1 MAEPSYRKLHES
13 GALEERIVS
22 ALEALKSCRVCPR
35 DCRVD
40 RTGGETGRCR
50 TGRYASV
57 ASFSPHFGEEAP
69 LVGSGGS
76 GTIFFSSCNLLC
88 FFCQNYEISHFNEG
102 APAGPQ
108 KLAEMM
114 LRLQKAGCCNIN
126 FVSPS
131 HVAPQILEALPA
143 AIEGGLS
150 VPLIYNT
157 GGYDNIETLRLLDSV
172 IDIYMPDFKFWD
184 PAPAAA
190 YCSAPDYP
198 EKARAALKEMHAQV
212 GDLVTDDRGI
222 AVRGLLVRHLVM
234 PGGLAGTARIMSF
247 IAEEISKKTYVNV
260 MDQYRP
266 CYRAREDGNISRR
279 ITRRE
284 YEEALKSADDA
295 GLTRLDHHSRRGL
308 ERFFFD
314 GP

>member
-57 ASFSPHFGEEAP
+57 ASFSPHFGEESP

-88 FFCQNYEISHFNEG
+88 SFCQNYEISHFNEG

-108 KLAEMM
+108 ELADMM

-131 HVAPQILEALPA
+131 HVAPQILEALPP

-234 PGGLAGTARIMSF
+234 PGGVADTARIMSF

>member
-13 GALEERIVS
+13 GALEKRIVS
-22 ALEALKSCRVCPR
+22 ALEALRSCRVCPR

-40 RTGGETGRCR
+40 RTGRETGRCR

-234 PGGLAGTARIMSF
+234 PGGVADTARIMSF

>member
-57 ASFSPHFGEEAP
+57 ASFSPHFGEESP

-88 FFCQNYEISHFNEG
+88 SFCQNYEISHFNEG

-108 KLAEMM
+108 ELADMM

-234 PGGLAGTARIMSF
+234 PGGVADTARIMSF

>member
-13 GALEERIVS
+13 GALEKRIVS
-22 ALEALKSCRVCPR
+22 ALEALRSCRVCPR

-40 RTGGETGRCR
+40 RTGRETGRCR

-57 ASFSPHFGEEAP
+57 ASFSPHFGEESP

-88 FFCQNYEISHFNEG
+88 SFCQNYEISHFNEG

-108 KLAEMM
+108 ELADMM

-157 GGYDNIETLRLLDSV
+157 GGYDSIETLRLLDSV

-190 YCSAPDYP
+190 YCGAPDYP
-198 EKARAALKEMHAQV
+198 EKARAALKEMHTQV
-212 GDLVTDDRGI
+212 GDLVTDERGI

-260 MDQYRP
+260 MDQYRS
-266 CYRAREDGNISRR
+266 CYLACEDGSISRR

-295 GLTRLDHHSRRGL
+295 GLTRIDHRCRRVL

-314 GP
+314 GI

>member
-13 GALEERIVS
+13 GALEKRIVS
-22 ALEALKSCRVCPR
+22 ALEALRSCRVCPR

-40 RTGGETGRCR
+40 RTGRETGRCR

-57 ASFSPHFGEEAP
+57 ASFSPHFGEESP

-88 FFCQNYEISHFNEG
+88 SFCQNYEISHFNEG

-108 KLAEMM
+108 ELADMM

-131 HVAPQILEALPA
+131 HVAPQILEALPP

-157 GGYDNIETLRLLDSV
+157 GGYDSIETLRLLDGV

-198 EKARAALKEMHAQV
+198 EKARAALKEMHTQV
-212 GDLVTDDRGI
+212 GDLVTDERGI

>member
-40 RTGGETGRCR
+40 RTGGETGQCR

-143 AIEGGLS
+143 AIEGG
-150 VPLIYNT
+150 
-157 GGYDNIETLRLLDSV
+157 
-172 IDIYMPDFKFWD
+172 
-184 PAPAAA
+184 
-190 YCSAPDYP
+190 SACP
-198 EKARAALKEMHAQV
+198 
-212 GDLVTDDRGI
+212 
-222 AVRGLLVRHLVM
+222 
-234 PGGLAGTARIMSF
+234 
-247 IAEEISKKTYVNV
+247 
-260 MDQYRP
+260 
-266 CYRAREDGNISRR
+266 
-279 ITRRE
+279 
-284 YEEALKSADDA
+284 
-295 GLTRLDHHSRRGL
+295 
-308 ERFFFD
+308 
-314 GP
+314 

>member
-1 MAEPSYRKLHES
+1 
-13 GALEERIVS
+13 
-22 ALEALKSCRVCPR
+22 
-35 DCRVD
+35 
-40 RTGGETGRCR
+40 
-50 TGRYASV
+50 
-57 ASFSPHFGEEAP
+57 
-69 LVGSGGS
+69 
-76 GTIFFSSCNLLC
+76 
-88 FFCQNYEISHFNEG
+88 
-102 APAGPQ
+102 
-108 KLAEMM
+108 MM

-131 HVAPQILEALPA
+131 HVAPQILEALPP

-234 PGGLAGTARIMSF
+234 PGGVADTARIMSF

-260 MDQYRP
+260 MDQYRS
-266 CYRAREDGNISRR
+266 CYLACEDGSISRR

>member
-1 MAEPSYRKLHES
+1 
-13 GALEERIVS
+13 
-22 ALEALKSCRVCPR
+22 
-35 DCRVD
+35 
-40 RTGGETGRCR
+40 
-50 TGRYASV
+50 
-57 ASFSPHFGEEAP
+57 
-69 LVGSGGS
+69 
-76 GTIFFSSCNLLC
+76 
-88 FFCQNYEISHFNEG
+88 
-102 APAGPQ
+102 
-108 KLAEMM
+108 MM

-157 GGYDNIETLRLLDSV
+157 GGYDSIETLRLLDGV

-190 YCSAPDYP
+190 YCGAPDYP
-198 EKARAALKEMHAQV
+198 EKARAALKEMHTQV

-234 PGGLAGTARIMSF
+234 PGGVADTARIMSF

-260 MDQYRP
+260 MDQYRS
-266 CYRAREDGNISRR
+266 CYLACEDGSISRR

>member
-13 GALEERIVS
+13 GALEKRIVS
-22 ALEALKSCRVCPR
+22 ALEALRSCRVCPR

>member
-234 PGGLAGTARIMSF
+234 PGGVADTARIMSF